1 MERIREFITNNNSV
15 KAEIKDEL
23 LIINNCWND
32 DSFMFKFSNEEPLD
46 YLNNIVFPNELFAI
60 FHKDKNLY
68 EFIYSPLREENI
80 REFSYIFC
88 SQSFKLYYA
97 KPTEVFKSLVTHFS
111 LNNLEESN
119 DRTYGLLR
127 FAQYY
132 SYTDVDE
139 QEKIFPTNFF
149 IEGDFTNFPYEEH
162 INLFRHVNFMLSYYD
177 RKSPRILI
185 YNLSEEN
192 LNDILVPCKNKNESF
207 PERIMSNSFDPTL
220 LELMEAARDTDS
232 SRLKYIFYFQI
243 LEYSSYY
250 YIENKLKRQI
260 TNIIKSPDI
269 LNTEKYSNRII
280 EIYSDYL
287 KVGKDDM
294 RMDKLLED
302 FCDFDDIK
310 DELITNS
317 KYFINNLCFDGGF
330 SVKKL
335 FNEEDEIKNFS
346 QSTMQTIRRN
356 ITSIRNVLVH
366 AREPRENSEIKPT
379 KKNVQLLKPYLFLLR
394 RIAETIVIKY
404 S

>member
-1 MERIREFITNNNSV
+1 
-15 KAEIKDEL
+15 
-23 LIINNCWND
+23 
-32 DSFMFKFSNEEPLD
+32 
-46 YLNNIVFPNELFAI
+46 
-60 FHKDKNLY
+60 
-68 EFIYSPLREENI
+68 
-80 REFSYIFC
+80 
-88 SQSFKLYYA
+88 
-97 KPTEVFKSLVTHFS
+97 
-111 LNNLEESN
+111 
-119 DRTYGLLR
+119 
-127 FAQYY
+127 
-132 SYTDVDE
+132 
-139 QEKIFPTNFF
+139 
-149 IEGDFTNFPYEEH
+149 
-162 INLFRHVNFMLSYYD
+162 MLSYYD

>member
-162 INLFRHVNFMLSYYD
+162 IN
-177 RKSPRILI
+177 
-185 YNLSEEN
+185 
-192 LNDILVPCKNKNESF
+192 
-207 PERIMSNSFDPTL
+207 
-220 LELMEAARDTDS
+220 AS
-232 SRLKYIFYFQI
+232 S
-243 LEYSSYY
+243 
-250 YIENKLKRQI
+250 
-260 TNIIKSPDI
+260 
-269 LNTEKYSNRII
+269 
-280 EIYSDYL
+280 
-287 KVGKDDM
+287 G
-294 RMDKLLED
+294 
-302 FCDFDDIK
+302 
-310 DELITNS
+310 
-317 KYFINNLCFDGGF
+317 
-330 SVKKL
+330 
-335 FNEEDEIKNFS
+335 
-346 QSTMQTIRRN
+346 
-356 ITSIRNVLVH
+356 
-366 AREPRENSEIKPT
+366 
-379 KKNVQLLKPYLFLLR
+379 
-394 RIAETIVIKY
+394 
-404 S
+404 